1 MGGHDGSNALAGDTH
16 DGGNKAMRVEGR
28 RAEKT
33 HQIKNIQGR
42 SDIQTKKTMLLKK
55 QTKKGG
61 VIFFLSASVIHA
73 VESV

>member
-42 SDIQTKKTMLLKK
+42 TDIQTEKKCCIKNKQKK
-55 QTKKGG
+55 E
-61 VIFFLSASVIHA
+61 V
-73 VESV
+73 

>member
-28 RAEKT
+28 RT

-42 SDIQTKKTMLLKK
+42 SDIQT
-55 QTKKGG
+55 
-61 VIFFLSASVIHA
+61 
-73 VESV
+73 E

>member
-16 DGGNKAMRVEGR
+16 DGENKAMWVEGR

-33 HQIKNIQGR
+33 NQMKIIQGR
-42 SDIQTKKTMLLKK
+42 SDIQTEKKMLLKK

-61 VIFFLSASVIHA
+61 VFFFCQ
-73 VESV
+73 